1 VFRFGSSSQQRLDE
15 RVVILSFRNESC
27 WVKVQIRGEGEMTA
41 EADIE
46 RRGLMKL
53 MLKMP
58 ALRGKLQLLSAANAE
73 LLGLC
78 GAFEEASS
86 TLDRLRK
93 ENVPMSSATINEY
106 ETLCEEIEAEI
117 LEICIR

>member
-1 VFRFGSSSQQRLDE
+1 
-15 RVVILSFRNESC
+15 
-27 WVKVQIRGEGEMTA
+27 MTA

-53 MLKMP
+53 MLRMP
-58 ALRGKLQLLSAANAE
+58 ALRGKLQLLSAVNAE

-78 GAFEEASS
+78 GAFDEASS
-86 TLDRLRK
+86 TLERLRK
-93 ENVPMSSATINEY
+93 ENLPTNFAAISEY

-117 LEICIR
+117 IEICIR

>member
-1 VFRFGSSSQQRLDE
+1 
-15 RVVILSFRNESC
+15 
-27 WVKVQIRGEGEMTA
+27 MTA

-53 MLKMP
+53 MLRMP
-58 ALRGKLQLLSAANAE
+58 ALRGKLQLLCAVNAD

-93 ENVPMSSATINEY
+93 ENLPMNFAAINEY
-106 ETLCEEIEAEI
+106 ETLCEEIEADIIER
-117 LEICIR
+117 CIR